1 MLNGTDKNIK
11 EFISIE
17 DKIKNINAKV
27 KAKTTLF
34 NPYVT
39 KTALEDFTK
48 EKGKQN
54 LSTKV
59 NNELKNSNKVEN
71 FLDANLLIQESDSRE
86 KLYNAFRAVLRFFPE
101 LANAIRLTGEHV
113 SNAEGVS
120 NLPTYN
126 IGLKLNKDENED
138 ETIKTEKAN
147 LSMISD
153 KFGFDKKV
161 FEKSVDLV
169 REGDYFIE
177 IINVDK
183 IDIGINTD
191 KNAVDKNKIELL
203 SESVKID
210 KKLTES
216 ANIAI
221 SKGIIKRGY
230 DLETSF
236 LVEQTQEI
244 IKNEKEEDSVGN
256 SITERMVNGIVLR
269 KHKPEYVCVL
279 TINNDVFGYVIVS
292 SEANIENKDDISAMF
307 TNLTT
312 DNTRN
317 GVRKNKQE
325 LTKEFSQKM
334 SQMILTGIDFSDEN
348 NSKLINKVIA
358 SNIEIK
364 KMIYN
369 NLMNE
374 SSSNIRFVPVEN
386 MVHYKVPSV
395 VEIDKTYGESSLYS
409 MLPDIK
415 DYIKLKKTLTNYLL
429 ARSVEKERITV
440 QVDIDGDAES
450 AVNEVVLAFKNK
462 EAALESALGDVDSV
476 GRQISVFDRIF
487 IPKIN
492 GETPIEIDTV
502 AQANINIDRETLKQ
516 FKNEIIAGIRTPAS
530 LMDSTDNSYHTS
542 VAQESMSY
550 AMTILELQ
558 KIITNGDTEVANKI
572 LKLLSKS
579 PCKSYEY
586 QLSPPTSLMNEVL
599 DNNISRARTII
610 DFVYEMYIDDAA
622 EVKIAHIDK
631 FKLAK
636 KVLPALDWDAFDKIF
651 TESTDSYFKNKSV
664 PKSTEGEV

>member
-325 LTKEFSQKM
+325 LAKEFSQKM

-579 PCKSYEY
+579 SCKSYEY

>member
-1 MLNGTDKNIK
+1 MPSNNDKNIK

-17 DKIKNINAKV
+17 DKIKNINSKV
-27 KAKTTLF
+27 KARTTLF

-39 KTALEDFTK
+39 KTALEDFNK

-59 NNELKNSNKVEN
+59 KNELKNSNKVEN
-71 FLDANLLIQESDSRE
+71 FLDANMLIQESDSRE

-126 IGLKLNKDENED
+126 IGLKLNKEENED

-147 LSMISD
+147 LSMIMD

-161 FEKSVDLV
+161 FEKAVDLV

-183 IDIGINTD
+183 IEIGINTD

-203 SESVKID
+203 SESTKVD

-216 ANIAI
+216 ANTAI
-221 SKGIIKRGY
+221 SKGIIKKGY

-236 LVEQTQEI
+236 LVEQAQEI
-244 IKNEKEEDSVGN
+244 IKNDKQEDSVGN

-325 LTKEFSQKM
+325 LAKEFSQKM

-374 SSSNIRFVPVEN
+374 SSSNIRFVSVEN

-530 LMDSTDNSYHTS
+530 LMDSTENSYHTS

-572 LKLLSKS
+572 LKLLSKT
-579 PCKSYEY
+579 PCESYKY
-586 QLSPPTSLMNEVL
+586 QLAPPTSLMNEVL

-610 DFVYEMYIDDAA
+610 DFIYEMYIDDTA

-636 KVLPALDWDAFDKIF
+636 KVLPALDWEAFDKIF
-651 TESTDSYFKNKSV
+651 NESTESYFKNKSL